1 MRIGHAHDSCVSVLR
16 IPNAHRYAH
25 AQYAFFMRIG
35 PETTPISGGSRQIF
49 ALPRVMCPRV
59 AIRQEGCKIGHV
71 ALPRS
76 KYAFLTLPRYSMIA
90 LSNAVEPLRMANIIT
105 GESVYQWSIV
115 SADGQPT
122 AASNGLQLSPT
133 VALELLGPA
142 DILFVCGGVNVQEAV
157 SPKILAAL
165 RRLAERRI
173 PLGALCTGGYA
184 LAKAGLLDKY
194 RATIHWENLSALRE
208 EFPRIQLSDQLFS
221 IDRDR
226 FTCSGGVAP
235 LDLMLH
241 LVESKLGARV
251 SQLIS
256 EQFIVE
262 RVRNDRDR
270 QYVPLR
276 AQIGVSHE
284 SLIKVAQLMEEN
296 IEKPL
301 SLDEIASATGLSRR
315 QIERLFKRH
324 LNCVPKRYYLQMR
337 LRRARELL
345 LQTSMPII
353 DITTACGFQS
363 PPHFSRC
370 YRAQFGCPP
379 SAERHTHQDGAD
391 TSGRAGERGA
401 PA

>member
-1 MRIGHAHDSCVSVLR
+1 VG
-16 IPNAHRYAH
+16 
-25 AQYAFFMRIG
+25 
-35 PETTPISGGSRQIF
+35 
-49 ALPRVMCPRV
+49 LP
-59 AIRQEGCKIGHV
+59 K
-71 ALPRS
+71 S
-76 KYAFLTLPRYSMIA
+76 KFAFLTLPRYSMIA
-90 LSNAVEPLRMANIIT
+90 LSNAVEPLRMANTLTGQTLYEWVIASPD
-105 GESVYQWSIV
+105 GES
-115 SADGQPT
+115 T
-122 AASNGLQLSPT
+122 AASNGLQLAPT
-133 VALELLGPA
+133 VALEQLGA
-142 DILFVCGGVNVQEAV
+142 VDILFVCGGVRVQEAV
-157 SPKILAAL
+157 SPKIIAAL
-165 RRLAERRI
+165 KRLGERRVA
-173 PLGALCTGGYA
+173 LGALCTGGYA

-241 LVESKLGARV
+241 LIEAKLGARL

-256 EQFIVE
+256 EQFIVD
-262 RVRNDRDR
+262 RVRDARDR

-301 SLDEIASATGLSRR
+301 SLDEIAAATGLSRR

-379 SAERHTHQDGAD
+379 SAERA
-391 TSGRAGERGA
+391 GR
-401 PA
+401 PARAALPGPPPGSLPAA

>member
-1 MRIGHAHDSCVSVLR
+1 VAEPASKPL
-16 IPNAHRYAH
+16 PKTRY
-25 AQYAFFMRIG
+25 G
-35 PETTPISGGSRQIF
+35 
-49 ALPRVMCPRV
+49 
-59 AIRQEGCKIGHV
+59 
-71 ALPRS
+71 
-76 KYAFLTLPRYSMIA
+76 FLTLPRYSMIA
-90 LSNAVEPLRMANIIT
+90 LANAVEPLRMANIIT
-105 GESVYQWSIV
+105 GQTVYEWAIV
-115 SADGQPT
+115 SLDGQPT
-122 AASNGLQLSPT
+122 PASNGLQLSPT
-133 VALELLGPA
+133 IPLEQAGTV
-142 DILFVCGGVNVQEAV
+142 DILFVCGGVNVQQAV
-157 SPKILAAL
+157 SPKVISAL
-165 RRLAERRI
+165 KRLSERRVS
-173 PLGALCTGGYA
+173 LGALCTGGYA
-184 LAKAGLLDKY
+184 LAKAGLLDRY

-208 EFPRIQLSDQLFS
+208 EFPRINLSDQLFT

-256 EQFIVE
+256 EQFIVD
-262 RVRNDRDR
+262 RVRSDRDR

-284 SLIKVAQLMEEN
+284 SLIRVAQLMEEN

-301 SLDEIASATGLSRR
+301 SLDEIATATRLSRR

-379 SAERHTHQDGAD
+379 SAERQPGKAKAAHLARPQ
-391 TSGRAGERGA
+391 GESA

>member
-1 MRIGHAHDSCVSVLR
+1 
-16 IPNAHRYAH
+16 
-25 AQYAFFMRIG
+25 
-35 PETTPISGGSRQIF
+35 
-49 ALPRVMCPRV
+49 
-59 AIRQEGCKIGHV
+59 
-71 ALPRS
+71 
-76 KYAFLTLPRYSMIA
+76 
-90 LSNAVEPLRMANIIT
+90 
-105 GESVYQWSIV
+105 
-115 SADGQPT
+115 
-122 AASNGLQLSPT
+122 ASNGLSLSPT
-133 VALELLGPA
+133 VALESVRA
-142 DILFVCGGVNVQEAV
+142 VDILFVCGGVEVQAGV
-157 SPKILAAL
+157 SQRLLSAL
-165 RRLAERRI
+165 RRFAERRV

-184 LAKAGLLDKY
+184 LARAGLLDKY
-194 RATIHWENLSALRE
+194 RASIHWENLSALRE
-208 EFPRIQLSDQLFS
+208 EFPRILLNDQLFT

-241 LVESKLGARV
+241 LVKTKLGARV

-256 EQFIVE
+256 EQFIVD

-284 SLIKVAQLMEEN
+284 TLIRVAQLMEQN

-301 SLDEIASATGLSRR
+301 SLDEIAAATQLSRR

-379 SAERHTHQDGAD
+379 SAERQIRHSKAGSAP
-391 TSGRAGERGA
+391 RARSDVLA
-401 PA
+401 

>member
-1 MRIGHAHDSCVSVLR
+1 MPFPSVTSREGSLNNPRCALMRMIR
-16 IPNAHRYAH
+16 AHRSCASLVRIIPAHVPKNHPLFPPSSAGYAELL
-25 AQYAFFMRIG
+25 R
-35 PETTPISGGSRQIF
+35 
-49 ALPRVMCPRV
+49 PRV
-59 AIRQEGCKIGHV
+59 AIRQEQCKIGHV
-71 ALPRS
+71 ALPRCN
-76 KYAFLTLPRYSMIA
+76 YAFLTLPRYSMIA
-90 LSNAVEPLRMANIIT
+90 LSTAVEPLRMANIIT
-105 GESVYQWSIV
+105 GQTVYQWSIV
-115 SADGQPT
+115 SVDGEPT
-122 AASNGLQLSPT
+122 PASNGLRFSPT
-133 VALELLGPA
+133 VALELLGPV

-221 IDRDR
+221 IDQDR

-301 SLDEIASATGLSRR
+301 SLDEIATATGLSRR

-324 LNCVPKRYYLQMR
+324 LNCVPKRYYLQ
-337 LRRARELL
+337 
-345 LQTSMPII
+345 
-353 DITTACGFQS
+353 
-363 PPHFSRC
+363 
-370 YRAQFGCPP
+370 
-379 SAERHTHQDGAD
+379 
-391 TSGRAGERGA
+391 
-401 PA
+401 

>member
-1 MRIGHAHDSCVSVLR
+1 M
-16 IPNAHRYAH
+16 
-25 AQYAFFMRIG
+25 
-35 PETTPISGGSRQIF
+35 
-49 ALPRVMCPRV
+49 
-59 AIRQEGCKIGHV
+59 

-90 LSNAVEPLRMANIIT
+90 LVNAVEPLRMANILT
-105 GESVYQWSIV
+105 GQPVYEWSIV
-115 SADGQPT
+115 SADGSPT
-122 AASNGLQLSPT
+122 ASSNGLQLSPT
-133 VALELLGPA
+133 LPLEQLGA
-142 DILFVCGGVNVQEAV
+142 VDILFVCGGVDVQAAV
-157 SPKILAAL
+157 SPRILAAL
-165 RRLAERRI
+165 RRLAERRV

-184 LAKAGLLDKY
+184 LAKAGLLERY
-194 RATIHWENLSALRE
+194 RASIHWENLSGLRE
-208 EFPRIQLSDQLFS
+208 EFPRIQLNDQLFT

-241 LVESKLGARV
+241 LVEAKLGAQI

-256 EQFIVE
+256 EQFIVD
-262 RVRNDRDR
+262 RVRSDRDR

-276 AQIGVSHE
+276 AQIGVSHD
-284 SLIKVAQLMEEN
+284 SLIRVAQLMEEH

-301 SLDEIASATGLSRR
+301 SLDEIAAATALSRR

-379 SAERHTHQDGAD
+379 SAERQPRRLKGGGAALRRQ
-391 TSGRAGERGA
+391 GL